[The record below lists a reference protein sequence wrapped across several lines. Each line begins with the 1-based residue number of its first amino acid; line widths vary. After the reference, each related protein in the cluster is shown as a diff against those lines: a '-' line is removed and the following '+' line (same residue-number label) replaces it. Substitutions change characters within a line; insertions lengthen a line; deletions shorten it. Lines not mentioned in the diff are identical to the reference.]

1 MSKKLIAIKRN
12 ERLIATIK
20 EIEIDGEKYF
30 YKEYES
36 EFLSIDR
43 DKLSILNFVP
53 IDGIVK
59 PFTPNIPLNGYLMPY
74 MEGDFLSEIIYTMNL
89 DELISSLDS
98 IYSTYFTLGERGFD
112 VTSVNLDE
120 LFYLPSEN
128 RIINMGVDN
137 ITKTETSPRLKPFNN
152 VNALKM
158 ALKRILDEILESSK
172 EPGLKPIQEMLNSS
186 VGPRG
191 MRVRPSTMI
200 KQFKAD
206 LEQYFEQY
214 YTEGFTSFSSIY
226 GKVGGNDGYSNS
238 RANINR

>member
-1 MSKKLIAIKRN
+1 MSKKLIEIKRN
-12 ERLIATIK
+12 EKLIATIK

-36 EFLSIDR
+36 ELLSIDR

-137 ITKTETSPRLKPFNN
+137 ITKTETSLKPFNN

-172 EPGLKPIQEMLNSS
+172 EPGLKPIKEMLNSS

-200 KQFKAD
+200 KQFKAA
-206 LEQYFEQY
+206 FEQY

-238 RANINR
+238 GANINR